1 MIDIYNAL
9 IQRLTTSS
17 ITDIDASDI
26 AYDNADFDPKDK
38 DSWLS
43 TNFIPVE
50 RGGSNKTALSAEDTG
65 LFQVDVF
72 VPLNDATGGS
82 KRYNLRALAIVTDV
96 LSAFPEHDTI
106 TYNGTNVEIEESTF
120 AAPLISESWYQI
132 PITINYRRL

>member
-9 IQRLTTSS
+9 IQRLTTAS

-26 AYDNADFDPKDK
+26 AYDNSDFDPKDK
-38 DSWLS
+38 DAWLS

-50 RGGSNKTALSAEDTG
+50 RGGSSKTALSAEDAG

-82 KRYNLRALAIVTDV
+82 KRYNLRALEIVTDV

>member
-9 IQRLTTSS
+9 IQRLTTAS

-26 AYDNADFDPKDK
+26 AYDNDDFDPANKDA
-38 DSWLS
+38 WLS

-50 RGGSNKTALSAEDTG
+50 RGGSSKTALSAEDTG

>member
-17 ITDIDASDI
+17 ITDIDLSDI
-26 AYDNADFDPKDK
+26 AFDNADFDPKNK
-38 DSWLS
+38 DAWLS

-50 RGGSNKTALSAEDTG
+50 RGGSNKTAMSAEDTG

-72 VPLNDATGGS
+72 VPLNDATGGT
-82 KRYNLRALAIVTDV
+82 KRYNLRALEIVTDI

-106 TYNGTNVEIEESTF
+106 TYNDTKVEIEESTF

-132 PITINYRRL
+132 PLTINYRRL